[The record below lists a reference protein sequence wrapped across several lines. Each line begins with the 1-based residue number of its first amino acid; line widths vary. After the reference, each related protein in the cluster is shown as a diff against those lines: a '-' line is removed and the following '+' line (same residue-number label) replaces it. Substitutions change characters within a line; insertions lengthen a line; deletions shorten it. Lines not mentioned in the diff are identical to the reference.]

1 MLRHVRHYD
10 MLTLGNYCHGN
21 VQMSEMSERTQTQY
35 FDVFLISAE
44 DGPGRV
50 YESP

>member
-1 MLRHVRHYD
+1 

-21 VQMSEMSERTQTQY
+21 IQMSEMMKHTDNTTIQY
-35 FDVFLISAE
+35 FAVFLISAE